1 MGVYQ
6 MYTSPGDEYYLR
18 LLQDIIPHL
27 QSTDISIIDML
38 FEIALD
44 DNDLL
49 TVGILVTMLL
59 QPNYYN
65 YHEVGS

>member
-6 MYTSPGDEYYLR
+6 MYTTPGDEYYLQ
-18 LLQDIIPHL
+18 LLENVIKHL
-27 QSTDISIIDML
+27 QSTNTLIIDMM

-49 TVGILVTMLL
+49 TLDILMTRLL
-59 QPNYYN
+59 QPEYPN
-65 YHEVGS
+65 YHEVSS

>member
-59 QPNYYN
+59 QPKYYN